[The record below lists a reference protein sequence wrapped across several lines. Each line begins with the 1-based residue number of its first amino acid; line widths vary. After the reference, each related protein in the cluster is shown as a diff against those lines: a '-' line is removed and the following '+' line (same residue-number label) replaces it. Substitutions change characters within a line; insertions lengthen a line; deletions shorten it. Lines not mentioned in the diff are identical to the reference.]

1 MRWLIIVDMTNSQE
15 KKTALR
21 MTKIVICHSCGLLLL
36 SASVALT
43 VGPLNVDQFS
53 KPKFWILLLD
63 VSINH
68 F

>member
-15 KKTALR
+15 KKTTLQ

-36 SASVALT
+36 SASVALI
-43 VGPLNVDQFS
+43 VVPLNVDQFS
-53 KPKFWILLLD
+53 KPKFWILLVD

-68 F
+68 C